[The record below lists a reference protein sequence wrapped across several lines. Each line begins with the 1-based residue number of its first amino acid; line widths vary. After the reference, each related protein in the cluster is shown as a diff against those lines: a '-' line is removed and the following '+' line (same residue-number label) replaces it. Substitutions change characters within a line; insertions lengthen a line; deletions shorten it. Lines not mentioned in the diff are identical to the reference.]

1 MNNDFGAAL
10 DRWLT
15 TEPEYEYDA
24 PDPEE
29 FEPEEPEAVPVVAP
43 ILPLPPGW
51 ISVTLTD
58 ADCPF

>member
-24 PDPEE
+24 P
-29 FEPEEPEAVPVVAP
+29 EPEEPEAAPVVAP
-43 ILPLPPGW
+43 LPPLPSGW
-51 ISVTLTD
+51 VPVTLTD

>member
-29 FEPEEPEAVPVVAP
+29 FEPEEPEAAPVVAP
-43 ILPLPPGW
+43 LLPLPPGW